1 MKKNTGMKP
10 KIKALVFD
18 LGGVITHGGYLDFVH
33 HYVGRNLSPAAKKRI
48 EQLEHQVN
56 LATISEAEFYG
67 KVQKE
72 FKVHLTPK
80 QMHNYIVKHMQTN
93 KALIKYIPHLKKA
106 KVALFT
112 NSIGHIST
120 EMLKLRHLEGKRIF
134 DKVFLSNIMHLAK
147 PSQSSYHFVISHL
160 KVKPS
165 EALMVDDRKENIDAA
180 KKAGMQGIAFKNVG
194 QFKKELKKYQLGN

>member
-1 MKKNTGMKP
+1 MKKQR
-10 KIKALVFD
+10 IKALVFD

-56 LATISEAEFYG
+56 LATISETEFYK

-80 QMHNYIVKHMQTN
+80 QMHNYIVRHMQTN

-120 EMLKLRHLEGKRIF
+120 EMLKMRHLEGKKVF
-134 DKVFLSNIMHLAK
+134 DKVFLSNVMHLAK
-147 PSQSSYHFVISHL
+147 PSQSSYHFVIQHL

-165 EALMVDDRKENIDAA
+165 ETLMVDDRLENIRAA
-180 KKAGMQGIAFKNVG
+180 KKAGMQGVVFKNVS
-194 QFKKELKKYQLGN
+194 QFKRGLKKFDLGNRK